1 MLVYSAGEVILSTWK
16 ETEWGTVEEKEE
28 GRMQKELWDTN
39 EKSKREL
46 CEECVRTLVQNHT
59 HWKLPL
65 KKGIRYNGQYARQEG
80 GKCSASQ
87 NLIAV

>member
-16 ETEWGTVEEKEE
+16 ETEWGTVEGKEE
-28 GRMQKELWDTN
+28 GRMQKELWITN

-59 HWKLPL
+59 HWK
-65 KKGIRYNGQYARQEG
+65 
-80 GKCSASQ
+80 
-87 NLIAV
+87 